1 MNLIKGIV
9 VQFLLSLFAWCNL
22 NGQTLSFGF
31 TGASG
36 VMKAPQAV
44 SDYGELKPRTLPQ
57 YMAQGGP
64 YLNFELAMGFF
75 IRASAQHT
83 GINYGVRIDFDPN
96 KQPEVLFAT
105 YSKNR
110 FWFTAPQL
118 EFRLGRIV
126 KVFSNQ
132 SLFIVAGYGR
142 RYIYS
147 TGHSYSSS
155 VGLASG
161 QGFSLYRESLFIPD
175 SRVPVYSLG
184 AEYAIP
190 VWRNYDILIGL
201 EYQYCDFVFNPIYYE
216 FFPARTASYSS
227 GTYKVSPHQIALR
240 VSVPLLIWKKKK
252 KEQ

>member
-1 MNLIKGIV
+1 MNLIKGII
-9 VQFLLSLFAWCNL
+9 VQFLLSLFAWSNL

-83 GINYGVRIDFDPN
+83 GINYGVRVDFDPSV
-96 KQPEVLFAT
+96 QPETPVQT

-118 EFRLGRIV
+118 EVRLGYKV
-126 KVFSNQ
+126 KLDAEKSI
-132 SLFIVAGYGR
+132 FIIAGYGR
-142 RYIYS
+142 RTIYS
-147 TGHSYSSS
+147 TRHTFTSV
-155 VGLASG
+155 VGLSTG
-161 QGFSLYRESLFIPD
+161 QGLVLYKERLYMPD
-175 SRVPVYSLG
+175 SRVPVYSIG